1 MHIVSTSNN
10 NPLPFGGGFFV
21 IFAAC
26 FQNPF
31 VYMRTVRFF
40 AAIMLGLALFFTGC
54 NSSKTTQQ
62 QEAFFTWEDS
72 YHRPIELKEAPQRIV
87 SISPA
92 ITEVM
97 FLVGAQNKL
106 VGVSDFCKYPPET
119 EKITKVG
126 GMHDINFE
134 VLLSLHPDV
143 VLIGSMISQQ
153 DVEAIEKM
161 GIPVICIVEESSLE
175 GMSEMMEV
183 IGRITQCEEKGNAE
197 AEKWREKIADRKAN
211 APAPENRKCVYY
223 VVGFGDGG
231 DFTAP
236 KDTHI
241 QEIIELA
248 GARNAGDSLT
258 GWNISREYLF
268 KVNPDI
274 ILVRNED
281 KEAFQ
286 SRYPYTLLDA
296 VKNNRV
302 YGIESGWIDV
312 VSLRN
317 MDAVDYIAKIC
328 GEN

>member
-1 MHIVSTSNN
+1 MRKLQLIVRNVFWGNIICSLLLMLLFTSCHS
-10 NPLPFGGGFFV
+10 P
-21 IFAAC
+21 
-26 FQNPF
+26 
-31 VYMRTVRFF
+31 
-40 AAIMLGLALFFTGC
+40 
-54 NSSKTTQQ
+54 KTTQT
-62 QEAFFTWEDS
+62 EAFFTWEDS
-72 YHRPIELKEAPQRIV
+72 YHRPILLKTAPQRIV

-97 FLVGAQNKL
+97 FLVGAQDKL
-106 VGVSDFCKYPPET
+106 VGISDFCKYPPET
-119 EKITKVG
+119 EKIMKVG
-126 GMHDINFE
+126 GMHNINFE
-134 VLLSLHPDV
+134 QLLSLHPDV

-153 DVEAIEKM
+153 DVDAIEKM
-161 GIPVICIVEESSLE
+161 GIPVICIVEEKSLE
-175 GMSEMMEV
+175 GMAEMMEV
-183 IGRITQCEEKGNAE
+183 VGKITQCEEKGNTE
-197 AEKWREKIADRKAN
+197 ATKWKEKIAERRAN

-236 KDTHI
+236 KNTHI

-248 GARNAGDSLT
+248 GARNAGDSLS

-281 KEAFQ
+281 KESFQ

-296 VKNNRV
+296 VKAGRV

-317 MDAVDYIAKIC
+317 MQAVDFIAEIC
-328 GEN
+328 GNAETCGNY

>member
-1 MHIVSTSNN
+1 MKAFRF
-10 NPLPFGGGFFV
+10 LFFLFLMV
-21 IFAAC
+21 
-26 FQNPF
+26 
-31 VYMRTVRFF
+31 
-40 AAIMLGLALFFTGC
+40 ALSFTGC
-54 NSSKTTQQ
+54 HSPKTAPK
-62 QEAFFTWEDS
+62 EAFFTWEDS
-72 YHRPIELKEAPQRIV
+72 YHRPITLAEAPQRIV

-97 FLVGAQNKL
+97 FLVGAQDKL

-126 GMHDINFE
+126 GMHNINFE

-153 DVEAIEKM
+153 DVDAIEKM
-161 GIPVICIVEESSLE
+161 GIPVVCIVEESSLE
-175 GMSEMMEV
+175 GMAEMMEV
-183 IGRITQCEEKGNAE
+183 VGKITQCEGKGNAE
-197 AEKWREKIADRKAN
+197 AALWREKIAERKAN

-236 KDTHI
+236 KNTHI

-268 KVNPDI
+268 KVDPDI
-274 ILVRNED
+274 ILVRRED
-281 KEAFQ
+281 SAAFV
-286 SRYPYTLLDA
+286 SRHPYTQLNA
-296 VKNNRV
+296 VKGGR
-302 YGIESGWIDV
+302 
-312 VSLRN
+312 
-317 MDAVDYIAKIC
+317 
-328 GEN
+328 

>member
-1 MHIVSTSNN
+1 MRLYNN
-10 NPLPFGGGFFV
+10 VLF
-21 IFAAC
+21 
-26 FQNPF
+26 
-31 VYMRTVRFF
+31 MRKLQTLIRNNYCGTL
-40 AAIMLGLALFFTGC
+40 ICSLLLILFFTAC
-54 NSSKTTQQ
+54 HSPKTTS

-72 YHRPIELKEAPQRIV
+72 YHRLVQLDTAPVRIV

-97 FLVGAQNKL
+97 FLVGAQDKL
-106 VGVSDFCKYPPET
+106 VGISDFCKYPPET

-153 DVEAIEKM
+153 DVDAIEKM

-175 GMSEMMEV
+175 GMAEMMEV
-183 IGRITQCEEKGNAE
+183 VGKITQCEEKGNAE
-197 AEKWREKIADRKAN
+197 AVKWKEKITERKTI

-248 GARNAGDSLT
+248 GARNAGDSLS

-268 KVNPDI
+268 KINPDI

-281 KEAFQ
+281 KEAFL

-296 VKNNRV
+296 VKNGRV

-317 MDAVDYIAKIC
+317 MQAVDYIAEIC
-328 GEN
+328 KEN

>member
-1 MHIVSTSNN
+1 MRKPQTRIRRNRFAYVLCSLLLIS
-10 NPLPFGGGFFV
+10 LFG
-21 IFAAC
+21 AC
-26 FQNPF
+26 HSP
-31 VYMRTVRFF
+31 
-40 AAIMLGLALFFTGC
+40 
-54 NSSKTTQQ
+54 KTARQK
-62 QEAFFTWEDS
+62 EAFFTWEDS
-72 YHRPIELKEAPQRIV
+72 YHRPIELKEAPHRIV

-97 FLVGAQNKL
+97 FLVGAQDKL
-106 VGVSDFCKYPPET
+106 VGISDFCKFPPET

-126 GMHDINFE
+126 GMHNINFE

-143 VLIGSMISQQ
+143 VLIGSMVSQK
-153 DVEAIEKM
+153 DVDAIEQM
-161 GIPVICIVEESSLE
+161 GIPVVCIVEESSLE

-197 AEKWREKIADRKAN
+197 AAQWREKIAERKTH

-236 KDTHI
+236 KNTHI

-268 KVNPDI
+268 KVDPDI
-274 ILVRNED
+274 ILVRRED
-281 KEAFQ
+281 SAAFV
-286 SRYPYTLLDA
+286 SRHPYTQLNA
-296 VKNNRV
+296 VKGGSV

-317 MDAVDYIAKIC
+317 MNAVDYIAEIC
-328 GEN
+328 GNR

>member
-1 MHIVSTSNN
+1 MRKMQILIRRNCFAYVLYS
-10 NPLPFGGGFFV
+10 LLLILLFGT
-21 IFAAC
+21 C
-26 FQNPF
+26 HSPK
-31 VYMRTVRFF
+31 R
-40 AAIMLGLALFFTGC
+40 
-54 NSSKTTQQ
+54 TQQ
-62 QEAFFTWEDS
+62 QETFFTWEDS

-97 FLVGAQNKL
+97 FLVGAQDKL
-106 VGVSDFCKYPPET
+106 VGISDFCKYPPET

-126 GMHDINFE
+126 GMHNINFE
-134 VLLSLHPDV
+134 MLLSLHPDV
-143 VLIGSMISQQ
+143 VLIGSMVSQK
-153 DVEAIEKM
+153 DVDAIEQM
-161 GIPVICIVEESSLE
+161 GIPVVCIVEESSLV

-197 AEKWREKIADRKAN
+197 AEKWREKIAERKAH
-211 APAPENRKCVYY
+211 APAPKDRKCVYY

-236 KDTHI
+236 KNTHI

-268 KVNPDI
+268 KINPDI

-281 KEAFQ
+281 KEAFM
-286 SRYPYTLLDA
+286 SRYPYTSLDA
-296 VKNNRV
+296 VKNGRV

-317 MDAVDYIAKIC
+317 MQAVDYIAEISKTTLTTKTTK
-328 GEN
+328 E

>member
-1 MHIVSTSNN
+1 MRKTIR
-10 NPLPFGGGFFV
+10 FFV
-21 IFAAC
+21 LFILGFSLCFTAC
-26 FQNPF
+26 HSP
-31 VYMRTVRFF
+31 
-40 AAIMLGLALFFTGC
+40 
-54 NSSKTTQQ
+54 KTAQK
-62 QEAFFTWEDS
+62 EAFFTWEDS
-72 YHRPIELKEAPQRIV
+72 YHRQVQLDKAPQRIV

-97 FLVGAQNKL
+97 FLVGAQDKL
-106 VGVSDFCKYPPET
+106 VGVSDFCNYPPET
-119 EKITKVG
+119 KNIAKVG
-126 GMHDINFE
+126 GMHNINFE
-134 VLLSLHPDV
+134 QLLSLHPDV

-153 DVEAIEKM
+153 DVDAIEKM
-161 GIPVICIVEESSLE
+161 GIPVICIVEEKSLE
-175 GMSEMMEV
+175 GMAEMMEV
-183 IGRITQCEEKGNAE
+183 IGSITQNEEKGNSE
-197 AEKWREKIADRKAN
+197 AEKWRKKIAERKSN
-211 APAPENRKCVYY
+211 APDPKDRKCVYY

-236 KDTHI
+236 KNTHI

-268 KVNPDI
+268 KINPDI

-296 VKNNRV
+296 VKAGRV

-317 MDAVDYIAKIC
+317 MDAVDYIAEKC
-328 GEN
+328 GSR

>member
-1 MHIVSTSNN
+1 MKAFRF
-10 NPLPFGGGFFV
+10 LFFLFLMV
-21 IFAAC
+21 
-26 FQNPF
+26 
-31 VYMRTVRFF
+31 
-40 AAIMLGLALFFTGC
+40 ALSFTGC
-54 NSSKTTQQ
+54 HSPKTAPK
-62 QEAFFTWEDS
+62 EAFFTWEDS
-72 YHRPIELKEAPQRIV
+72 YHRPITLAEAPQRIV

-97 FLVGAQNKL
+97 FLVGAQDKL

-126 GMHDINFE
+126 GMHNINFE

-153 DVEAIEKM
+153 DVDAIEKM
-161 GIPVICIVEESSLE
+161 GIPVVCIVEESSLE
-175 GMSEMMEV
+175 GMAEMMEV
-183 IGRITQCEEKGNAE
+183 VGKITQCEGKGNAE
-197 AEKWREKIADRKAN
+197 AALWRDKIAERKAH

-236 KDTHI
+236 KNTHI

-268 KVNPDI
+268 KVDPDI
-274 ILVRNED
+274 ILVRRED
-281 KEAFQ
+281 SAAFV
-286 SRYPYTLLDA
+286 SRHPYTQLNA
-296 VKNNRV
+296 VKGGRV

-317 MDAVDYIAKIC
+317 MRAVDYIAEIC
-328 GEN
+328 GNAEMRGK

>member
-1 MHIVSTSNN
+1 
-10 NPLPFGGGFFV
+10 
-21 IFAAC
+21 
-26 FQNPF
+26 
-31 VYMRTVRFF
+31 MRKTALFF
-40 AAIMLGLALFFTGC
+40 AFVALGLALFFTAC
-54 NSSKTTQQ
+54 HSPKTTS

-72 YHRPIELKEAPQRIV
+72 YSRHVELAEAPQRIV

-97 FLVGAQNKL
+97 FLVGAQDKL

-126 GMHDINFE
+126 GMHNINFE
-134 VLLSLHPDV
+134 QLLSLHPNV

-161 GIPVICIVEESSLE
+161 GIPVICIVEEKSLE
-175 GMSEMMEV
+175 GMAEMMEV

-197 AEKWREKIADRKAN
+197 AEQWREKIAERKSN

-236 KDTHI
+236 KNTHI
-241 QEIIELA
+241 EEIIELA

-268 KVNPDI
+268 KINPDI

-296 VKNNRV
+296 VKNGRV

-317 MDAVDYIAKIC
+317 MNAVDYIAGIC
-328 GEN
+328 GE

>member
-1 MHIVSTSNN
+1 MKKTIR
-10 NPLPFGGGFFV
+10 L
-21 IFAAC
+21 FAA
-26 FQNPF
+26 
-31 VYMRTVRFF
+31 MMLG
-40 AAIMLGLALFFTGC
+40 IMLLITAC
-54 NSSKTTQQ
+54 HSPKTTQP
-62 QEAFFTWEDS
+62 QETFFTWEDS
-72 YHRPIELKEAPQRIV
+72 YHRHVELTEAPKRIV

-97 FLVGAQNKL
+97 FLVGAQDKL
-106 VGVSDFCKYPPET
+106 VGISDFCKYPPET

-153 DVEAIEKM
+153 DVDAIEKM

-175 GMSEMMEV
+175 GMAEMMEV
-183 IGRITQCEEKGNAE
+183 IGRITQHEEKGNAE
-197 AEKWREKIADRKAN
+197 AEKWKEKIAERKAN
-211 APAPENRKCVYY
+211 APAPKDRKCVYY

-236 KDTHI
+236 KGTHI

-281 KEAFQ
+281 KEAFV

-296 VKNNRV
+296 VKAGHV

-317 MDAVDYIAKIC
+317 MDAVDFIAKMC
-328 GEN
+328 GNR

>member
-1 MHIVSTSNN
+1 MKNIRFITLLLVGLS
-10 NPLPFGGGFFV
+10 LLFV
-21 IFAAC
+21 AC
-26 FQNPF
+26 HSP
-31 VYMRTVRFF
+31 
-40 AAIMLGLALFFTGC
+40 
-54 NSSKTTQQ
+54 KTEQQ
-62 QEAFFTWEDS
+62 GTFFTWEDS
-72 YHRPIELKEAPQRIV
+72 YNRHVELASPPQRIV

-97 FLVGAQNKL
+97 FLVGAQDKL

-119 EKITKVG
+119 EKITKIG
-126 GMHDINFE
+126 GMHNINFE

-153 DVEAIEKM
+153 DVETIEKM

-175 GMSEMMEV
+175 GMAEMMEV
-183 IGRITQCEEKGNAE
+183 IGKITQCEEKGNAE
-197 AEKWREKIADRKAN
+197 AAKWRERIAELKTN
-211 APAPENRKCVYY
+211 APDPENRKCVYY

-236 KDTHI
+236 KNTHI

-268 KVNPDI
+268 KVDPDI
-274 ILVRNED
+274 IVVRQED
-281 KEAFQ
+281 KDAFV
-286 SRYPYTLLDA
+286 SRYPYTLLNA
-296 VKNNRV
+296 VKNNHV
-302 YGIESGWIDV
+302 YPIESGWIDV

-317 MDAVDYIAKIC
+317 MQAVDYIRTLTVD
-328 GEN
+328 

>member
-1 MHIVSTSNN
+1 
-10 NPLPFGGGFFV
+10 
-21 IFAAC
+21 
-26 FQNPF
+26 
-31 VYMRTVRFF
+31 
-40 AAIMLGLALFFTGC
+40 MLGLALFFTGC

-97 FLVGAQNKL
+97 FLVGAQDKL

-153 DVEAIEKM
+153 DVDAIEKM

>member
-1 MHIVSTSNN
+1 MTRNNIFGRIISSLLLIILVS
-10 NPLPFGGGFFV
+10 
-21 IFAAC
+21 AC
-26 FQNPF
+26 HSP
-31 VYMRTVRFF
+31 
-40 AAIMLGLALFFTGC
+40 
-54 NSSKTTQQ
+54 KTTPK
-62 QEAFFTWEDS
+62 EAFFKWEDS
-72 YHRPIELKEAPQRIV
+72 YHRQVQLDKAPVRIV

-97 FLVGAQNKL
+97 FLVGAQDKL

-126 GMHDINFE
+126 GMHNINFE
-134 VLLSLHPDV
+134 QLLSLHPDV

-153 DVEAIEKM
+153 DVDAIEKM

-197 AEKWREKIADRKAN
+197 AEKWRKKIAERKSN
-211 APAPENRKCVYY
+211 APDPKDRKCVYY
-223 VVGFGDGG
+223 VVSFGDGG

-258 GWNISREYLF
+258 GWSISREYLF

-296 VKNNRV
+296 VKNGRV

-317 MDAVDYIAKIC
+317 MNAVDYIAGMC
-328 GEN
+328 EN